1 VIQTQTML
9 TVADNSGAKSV
20 MCFKVLG
27 GSGKRYATLGD
38 EVICSV
44 KSAEPNGAVKKGDK
58 VRGVV
63 VRTVRSV
70 SRPDGSSI
78 RFDSNSLVIVDEDK
92 NPKGTRIFGPI
103 ARELRAKG
111 YSKIVSL
118 AVEVV

>member
-1 VIQTQTML
+1 MIQAQTIL
-9 TVADNSGAKSV
+9 SVADNTGAKSV

-27 GSGKRYATLGD
+27 GSGKKYASIGD

-44 KSAEPNGAVKKGDK
+44 KSAEPNGSVKKGEK
-58 VRGVV
+58 IRGVI
-63 VRTVRSV
+63 VRTSYNLN
-70 SRPDGSSI
+70 RPDGSSI
-78 RFDSNSLVIVDEDK
+78 KFDSNSLVIVDEEK
-92 NPKGTRIFGPI
+92 NPRGTRIFGPV

>member
-1 VIQTQTML
+1 MIQAQTIL
-9 TVADNSGAKSV
+9 SVADNTGAKSV

-27 GSGKRYATLGD
+27 GSGKKYASIGD

-44 KSAEPNGAVKKGDK
+44 KTAEPNGAVKKGEK
-58 VRGVV
+58 IRGVI
-63 VRTVRSV
+63 VRTSHNLN
-70 SRPDGSSI
+70 RPDGSSI
-78 RFDSNSLVIVDEDK
+78 KFDTNSLVIVDQEK
-92 NPKGTRIFGPI
+92 NPRGTRIFGPV

>member
-1 VIQTQTML
+1 MIQAQTTMS
-9 TVADNSGAKSV
+9 VADNTGAKSV

-27 GSGKRYATLGD
+27 GSGKRYASIGD

-44 KSAEPNGAVKKGDK
+44 KSADPNSSVKKGDK
-58 VRGVV
+58 IRGVI
-63 VRTVRSV
+63 VRTIKPVQRT
-70 SRPDGSSI
+70 DGSSI
-78 RFDSNSLVIVDEDK
+78 RFDTNSLVIVDENK
-92 NPKGTRIFGPI
+92 NPKGTRIFGPV